1 MGGGR
6 SVPAAEREEAVYDIL
21 NCGPRNRFVVRGV
34 DGPFI
39 VHNCTQAACCDILIH
54 GHVRSEPAMPAL
66 MTIYDEL
73 IVEIDEK
80 EDVERCKQNLID
92 CMTTELPPW
101 CASWPI
107 KAEAWAER
115 RYRKG

>member
-1 MGGGR
+1 MSVKKGRWQRVETWGGKL
-6 SVPAAEREEAVYDIL
+6 AENV
-21 NCGPRNRFVVRGV
+21 
-34 DGPFI
+34 
-39 VHNCTQAACCDILIH
+39 TQAACCDILIH
-54 GHVRSEPAMPAL
+54 GHIRAEPMMPAL

>member
-54 GHVRSEPAMPAL
+54 GHVRAEPAMPAL

-80 EDVERCKQNLID
+80 EDVERCKQNLIE